1 MTQERGSLL
10 PRCILAVLFS
20 LAPVVAFAQQQEPL
34 PIFVVDVRG
43 AYGHHK
49 KEPSVATDLGVT
61 PPNIPTKTLGLSG
74 GVHVY
79 PLHLGVVTFGFGGH
93 VLVTRGS
100 ETLSAEETGQ
110 TEPSPTVMRHFRTID
125 PEISLNFGHRNGWS
139 YISGGLGRSVL
150 FVERQDL
157 EMGDQPGRR
166 TIHYGAGARWFMKRH
181 LALSLD
187 FRWYAVTEQPATATT
202 IAQPGTTL
210 LILSGGV
217 GLR

>member
-1 MTQERGSLL
+1 MTQLRGRLL
-10 PRCILAVLFS
+10 PRCILAALFT
-20 LAPVVAFAQQQEPL
+20 LLPIVALAQQQEPI
-34 PIFVVDVRG
+34 PPFVVDVRG
-43 AYGHHK
+43 AFGHHK
-49 KEPSVATDLGVT
+49 TEPSVATDLGVT
-61 PPNIPTKTLGLSG
+61 TPNIPTRTLGLSG

-79 PLHLGVVTFGFGGH
+79 PFHLGVVTFGFGGH
-93 VLVTRGS
+93 VLISRGS
-100 ETLSAEETGQ
+100 ETLSAEDTGS
-110 TEPSPTVMRHFRTID
+110 TAPSPTVVRKFRTID
-125 PEISLNFGHRNGWS
+125 PEFSLNFGHKNGWS

-157 EMGDQPGRR
+157 PMGDQPSRQ
-166 TIHYGAGARWFMKRH
+166 TIHYGAGARWFIKHH

-210 LILSGGV
+210 LMLSGGV